1 MEIKSGKVG
10 IMKKCP
16 KCNGPLGD
24 RPALSR
30 RDGKTDICSNCGF
43 IEAMEDAQKAFELK
57 QSQRPVINNV

>member
-1 MEIKSGKVG
+1 
-10 IMKKCP
+10 MKKCP

-43 IEAMEDAQKAFELK
+43 MEAMEDAQKAFELK